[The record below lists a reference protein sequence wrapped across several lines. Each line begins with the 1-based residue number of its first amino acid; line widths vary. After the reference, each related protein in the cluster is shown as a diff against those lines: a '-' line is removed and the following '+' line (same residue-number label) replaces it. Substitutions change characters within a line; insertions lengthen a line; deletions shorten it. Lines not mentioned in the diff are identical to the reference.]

1 MQRKI
6 DLKTKQD
13 MRYSFAGH
21 ETFYCKSLWLK
32 KGYDFLK
39 EGNSFLDNDA
49 VIKLGVGKNM
59 VASIRYWM
67 KAFGLTVNDQ
77 LTLLADYIFNKDTG
91 CDMYLED
98 INTLWLLHYNLVSNR
113 VASLYYLLF
122 VDYQREK
129 KEFDRELLTNY
140 IKRRCSVPEQKNV
153 YNENTVKKDVGVLL
167 HNYVAPESLNSLE
180 DFSGL
185 LINLNLLCRIEKDS
199 YAFIETN
206 AKAFDSAI
214 ILYAILEAG
223 AQDPTLSF
231 DKIQEMSLIFGLSV
245 SQFIEIVRGM
255 ESKHPTLFH
264 YSETSGVRNIQF
276 TGKVMD
282 KFAALTRYYYKPI
295 AK

>member
-1 MQRKI
+1 
-6 DLKTKQD
+6 

-39 EGNSFLDNDA
+39 EGNSFSDDDA

-59 VASIRYWM
+59 VASIRFWL
-67 KAFGLTVNDQ
+67 KAFGLTEEDK
-77 LTLLADYIFNKDTG
+77 LTELAEYIFNKETG

-98 INTLWLLHYNLVSNR
+98 INTLWLLHYNLVSKQ

-129 KEFDRELLTNY
+129 KEFNRELLINY
-140 IKRRCSVPEQKNV
+140 IKRRCNVPEQKNV
-153 YNENTVKKDVGVLL
+153 FNENTVKKDVGVLL
-167 HNYVAPESLNSLE
+167 HNYVAPDSLTSLE

-185 LINLNLLCRIEKDS
+185 LINLNLLRQTDKDS
-199 YAFIETN
+199 YAFVEMN
-206 AKAFDSAI
+206 YKSVHWSV
-214 ILYAILEAG
+214 ILFALLDAG
-223 AQDPTLSF
+223 LKESTLSF
-231 DKIQEMSLIFGLSV
+231 DKIQEISLMFGLPIL
-245 SQFIEIVRGM
+245 QFIEIVRYI

-276 TGKVMD
+276 TGRVMD
-282 KFAALTRYYYKPI
+282 KFTALSKYCCKTK
-295 AK
+295 